1 MSNEKKKFQWKP
13 NIFDVVIVL
22 LGAAVMALI
31 VLVLRPAA
39 ANVNKTEALEYTV
52 ELINMPEGTWKNI
65 QAGDALIDN
74 VKNQDLGTVVS
85 VEPVPYTMS
94 MAKADGSAV
103 VESSVPNYESILVVV
118 RSDMSITDK
127 AVITSGGFAVRVG
140 TDVYVKGPSYAGS
153 GYVVAV
159 ERGEE

>member
-1 MSNEKKKFQWKP
+1 MSKENRKWRP
-13 NIFDVVIVL
+13 NIFDAVIVL
-22 LGAAVMALI
+22 IGAAVMALI

-52 ELINMPEGTWKNI
+52 ELINMPEGTWRNI

-74 VKNQDLGTVVS
+74 VKNLDLGTVVS
-85 VEPVPYTMS
+85 CEAVPYTMS

-103 VESSVPNYESILVVV
+103 VESAVPNYESIHIVV
-118 RSDMSITDK
+118 RSHMSLTDK
-127 AVITSGGFAVRVG
+127 AVITSGGFTVRVG

-153 GYVVAV
+153 GYVIAV
-159 ERGEE
+159 ERGEA